1 MNWKSVVRSVAPTL
15 GAALGGPLGGIATKF
30 LSDALLEED
39 DDTSHLPDI
48 ITGANQET
56 LVKIKELELQFKR
69 EMERLEV
76 DVFALEVKDRDS
88 ARSAHSDNWFPEI
101 LTISLTGMVSW
112 VIFLLVSGVE
122 ISDSSE
128 AILFGLVGSVSTA
141 WIAACSYYF
150 GGIKGNK
157 GIERDKLNW

>member
-56 LVKIKELELQFKR
+56 LVKISAELRPELCRYLRSRDIGFK
-69 EMERLEV
+69 
-76 DVFALEVKDRDS
+76 
-88 ARSAHSDNWFPEI
+88 
-101 LTISLTGMVSW
+101 
-112 VIFLLVSGVE
+112 
-122 ISDSSE
+122 
-128 AILFGLVGSVSTA
+128 
-141 WIAACSYYF
+141 
-150 GGIKGNK
+150 
-157 GIERDKLNW
+157 